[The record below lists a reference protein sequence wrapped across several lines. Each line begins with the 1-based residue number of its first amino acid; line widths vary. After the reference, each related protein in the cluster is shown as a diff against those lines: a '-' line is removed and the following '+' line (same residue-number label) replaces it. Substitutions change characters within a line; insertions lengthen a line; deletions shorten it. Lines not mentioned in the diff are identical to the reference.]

1 MYNAQIPIKN
11 LEIEEKSRIVNIW
24 VGYDIF
30 IVFGGGDDLWT
41 KKYNLLKYLISG
53 PGLIGRGRSSW
64 DHGRLTVSLKD
75 ESERRKMLK
84 SFKTDESVRTPS

>member
-41 KKYNLLKYLISG
+41 KKYN
-53 PGLIGRGRSSW
+53 
-64 DHGRLTVSLKD
+64 SL
-75 ESERRKMLK
+75 
-84 SFKTDESVRTPS
+84 